1 MLNAYLYEGL
11 RTPFGRH
18 AGTLAKVR
26 PDDLLAEVMKTLMK
40 KSAFKPEQIEDII
53 VGCANQSGEDS
64 RCVARHAGLLAGLPL
79 EIPGTVLQR
88 NCASGL
94 GAMVHAAHAITA
106 GEGDVFLVGGVESM
120 SRSPLVMSRSESA
133 FGRDVKLYD
142 STIGPRF
149 SNPKL
154 VKQFGDD
161 QMPQT
166 ADRLAREYEIKR
178 EEADTFALA
187 SQQKYAIA
195 KGEGFFAGE
204 ISPVEL
210 PPTRKGPVP
219 PVADDEHP
227 RPTVD
232 MAALAKMKSLY
243 EGGVTTAGNASGVN
257 DGAVALIVASKEAG
271 DKAGV
276 KPIARII
283 ASAAAGVPPQI
294 MGIGPVAA
302 SKKALARVGL
312 TIKDMDVIEINEAF
326 AAQVL
331 SCLKGLGVALDDSRV
346 NPNGGA
352 IAVGHPL
359 GASGARLALTAARQL
374 QRSGGRYALGQP
386 VHRRRAGHGRDS
398 GAGLKAGTQW
408 TQRFAKD
415 EQK

>member
-18 AGTLAKVR
+18 AGALAKVR
-26 PDDLLAEVMKTLMK
+26 PDDLLADAVRNLMK
-40 KSAFKPEQIEDII
+40 QSAFKPEQIEDFI

-64 RCVARHAGLLAGLPL
+64 RCVARHAGLVAGLPI
-79 EIPGTVLQR
+79 ETPGTVLQR

-94 GAMVHAAHAITA
+94 GALVHAAHAITA
-106 GEGDVFLVGGVESM
+106 GEGDVFLVGGVENM

-133 FGRDVKLYD
+133 FARDIKLYD

-154 VKQFGDD
+154 VKRFGDD

-166 ADRLAREYEIKR
+166 ADTLAREYEIKR
-178 EEADTFALA
+178 AEADHFAMR

-195 KGEGFFAGE
+195 KGEGFFSGE
-204 ISPVEL
+204 IAPVEM
-210 PPTRKGPVP
+210 PASRKGPVP
-219 PVADDEHP
+219 PVAEDEHP
-227 RPTVD
+227 RPGTD
-232 MAALAKMKSLY
+232 LDALAKMRSLY

-257 DGAVALIVASKEAG
+257 DGAVALILASKEAG
-271 DKAGV
+271 DKAGA
-276 KPIARII
+276 KPIARIV
-283 ASAAAGVPPQI
+283 ASASMGVPPQI

-302 SKKALARVGL
+302 SKKALARAGL
-312 TIKDMDVIEINEAF
+312 SIKDLDIIEINEAF

-331 SCLKGLGVALDDSRV
+331 ACLKGLGVAFDDSRV

-374 QRSGGRYALGQP
+374 QRSGGRYALVSLCIGGGQGMAAILE
-386 VHRRRAGHGRDS
+386 R
-398 GAGLKAGTQW
+398 T
-408 TQRFAKD
+408 
-415 EQK
+415 

>member
-18 AGTLAKVR
+18 AGVLARVR
-26 PDDLLAEVMKTLMK
+26 PDDLLADVMKAVMK

-53 VGCANQSGEDS
+53 VGCANQGGEDS
-64 RCVARHAGLLAGLPL
+64 RCVARHAGLVAGMPI
-79 EIPGTVLQR
+79 ETPGTVLQR

-94 GAMVHAAHAITA
+94 GALVHAAHSITA
-106 GEGDVFLVGGVESM
+106 GEGEVFMVGGVESM
-120 SRSPLVMSRSESA
+120 SRSPIVMSRAESA
-133 FGRDVKLYD
+133 FARDIKFYD

-166 ADRLAREYEIKR
+166 ADTLARQYEIKR
-178 EEADTFALA
+178 EEADTFALG

-204 ISPVEL
+204 ISPVEM
-210 PPTRKGPVP
+210 PPTRKGPMPAVTE
-219 PVADDEHP
+219 DEHP
-227 RPTVD
+227 RPTTD
-232 MAALAKMKSLY
+232 LATLAKMRPLY

-257 DGAVALIVASKEAG
+257 DGAAALIVASREAG
-271 DKAGV
+271 DKAGA
-276 KPIARII
+276 KPLARVI

-302 SKKALARVGL
+302 SKKVLARASL
-312 TIKDMDVIEINEAF
+312 EIKDMDIIEINEAF
-326 AAQVL
+326 ATQVL
-331 SCLKGLGVALDDSRV
+331 SCLKGLGVAFDDKRV

-374 QRSGGRYALGQP
+374 QRSGGRYALVSLCIGGGQGMAAILER
-386 VHRRRAGHGRDS
+386 V
-398 GAGLKAGTQW
+398 
-408 TQRFAKD
+408 
-415 EQK
+415 

>member
-1 MLNAYLYEGL
+1 MNAYLYDGL

-18 AGTLAKVR
+18 AGVLAKVR
-26 PDDLLAEVMKTLMK
+26 PDDLLANVLKALMK
-40 KSAFKPEQIEDII
+40 KSAFKPEQIEDIV
-53 VGCANQSGEDS
+53 VGCANQGGEDS
-64 RCVARHAGLLAGLPL
+64 RCVARHAGLVAGLPI
-79 EIPGTVLQR
+79 ETPGTVLQR

-94 GAMVHAAHAITA
+94 GALVHAAHAITA
-106 GEGDVFLVGGVESM
+106 GEGEVFLVGGVESM
-120 SRSPLVMSRSESA
+120 SRSPWVMSRSESP
-133 FGRDVKLYD
+133 FGRDMKLYD

-166 ADRLAREYEIKR
+166 ADTLAREYQIKR
-178 EEADTFALA
+178 EEADQFALA

-210 PPTRKGPVP
+210 PPTRKGPQP

-227 RPTVD
+227 RPGTD
-232 MAALAKMKSLY
+232 LAALAKMRPLY

-257 DGAVALIVASKEAG
+257 DGAAALILASKEAG
-271 DKAGV
+271 DKAGL
-276 KPIARII
+276 KPLARVV

-302 SKKALARVGL
+302 SKKALARAGL
-312 TIKDMDVIEINEAF
+312 GIKDMDIIEINEAF
-326 AAQVL
+326 ATQVL
-331 SCLKGLGVALDDSRV
+331 SCLKGLEVALDDKRV

-374 QRSGGRYALGQP
+374 QRSGGRYALVSLCIGGGQGMA
-386 VHRRRAGHGRDS
+386 VILERV
-398 GAGLKAGTQW
+398 
-408 TQRFAKD
+408 
-415 EQK
+415 

>member
-18 AGTLAKVR
+18 AGVLAKVR
-26 PDDLLAEVMKTLMK
+26 PDDLLADVMKSLMR
-40 KSAFKPEQIEDII
+40 KSAFKPEQIEDIV
-53 VGCANQSGEDS
+53 VGCANQGGEDS
-64 RCVARHAGLLAGLPL
+64 RCVARHAGLVAGLPI
-79 EIPGTVLQR
+79 ETPGTVLQR

-94 GAMVHAAHAITA
+94 GALVHAAHSISA

-166 ADRLAREYEIKR
+166 ADTLAREYDIKR
-178 EEADTFALA
+178 EEADKFALG

-227 RPTVD
+227 RPATD
-232 MAALAKMKSLY
+232 MAALAKMRPLY

-271 DKAGV
+271 EKAGV
-276 KPIARII
+276 KPLARVI

-302 SKKALARVGL
+302 SKKALARAGL

-331 SCLKGLGVALDDSRV
+331 SCMKGLGVAFDDKRV

-352 IAVGHPL
+352 IAIGHPL

-374 QRSGGRYALGQP
+374 QRSGGRYALVSLCIGGGQGMAAILER
-386 VHRRRAGHGRDS
+386 V
-398 GAGLKAGTQW
+398 
-408 TQRFAKD
+408 
-415 EQK
+415 

>member
-18 AGTLAKVR
+18 GGTLAKVR
-26 PDDLLAEVMKTLMK
+26 PDDLLADVIRNLMK
-40 KSAFKPEQIEDII
+40 KSAFKPEQIEDLI
-53 VGCANQSGEDS
+53 VGCANQGGEDS
-64 RCVARHAGLLAGLPL
+64 RCVARHAGLVAGLPI
-79 EIPGTVLQR
+79 ETPGTVLQR

-94 GAMVHAAHAITA
+94 GAVVHAAHAITA
-106 GEGDVFLVGGVESM
+106 GEGDVFLAGGVESM
-120 SRSPLVMSRSESA
+120 SRSPLVMSRAESA
-133 FGRDVKLYD
+133 FARDIKLYD

-154 VKQFGDD
+154 TKQFGDD

-166 ADRLAREYEIKR
+166 ADTLARQYELKR
-178 EEADTFALA
+178 DEVDKFALR
-187 SQQKYAIA
+187 SQQRYAVA

-210 PPTRKGPVP
+210 PPSRKGPVP
-219 PVADDEHP
+219 PIADDEHP
-227 RPTVD
+227 RPTTD
-232 MAALAKMKSLY
+232 LDALAKMRPLY
-243 EGGVTTAGNASGVN
+243 EGGVTTAGNASGIN
-257 DGAVALIVASKEAG
+257 DGAVALMLASREAG
-271 DKAGV
+271 EKAGA
-276 KPIARII
+276 KPIARVI
-283 ASAAAGVPPQI
+283 ASAAVGVPPQI

-312 TIKDMDVIEINEAF
+312 QMKDMDIVEINEAF

-331 SCLKGLGVALDDSRV
+331 SCLKGLGVAFEDSRV

-374 QRSGGRYALGQP
+374 QRSGGRYALVSLCIGGGQGMA
-386 VHRRRAGHGRDS
+386 VILERA
-398 GAGLKAGTQW
+398 
-408 TQRFAKD
+408 
-415 EQK
+415 

>member
-18 AGTLAKVR
+18 GGSLAKVR
-26 PDDLLAEVMKTLMK
+26 PDDLLADAIRNLMK
-40 KSAFKPEQIEDII
+40 KSAFKPEQIEDIV
-53 VGCANQSGEDS
+53 VGCANQGGEDS
-64 RCVARHAGLLAGLPL
+64 RCVARHAGLVAGLPV
-79 EIPGTVLQR
+79 ETPGTVLQR

-94 GAMVHAAHAITA
+94 GAVVHAAHAITA
-106 GEGDVFLVGGVESM
+106 GEGDVFVAGGVESM
-120 SRSPLVMSRSESA
+120 SRSPLVMSRAESA
-133 FGRDVKLYD
+133 FARDIKLYD

-154 VKQFGDD
+154 TKQFGDD

-166 ADRLAREYEIKR
+166 ADTLARQYEIKR
-178 EEADTFALA
+178 DEADKFALR
-187 SQQKYAIA
+187 SQQRYAVA

-210 PPTRKGPVP
+210 PPSRKGPVP

-227 RPTVD
+227 RPNTD
-232 MAALAKMKSLY
+232 LDALAKMRPLY
-243 EGGVTTAGNASGVN
+243 DGGVTTAGNASGVN
-257 DGAVALIVASKEAG
+257 DGAVALILASREAG
-271 DKAGV
+271 EKAGA
-276 KPIARII
+276 KPIARVI

-302 SKKALARVGL
+302 SKKALARAGL
-312 TIKDMDVIEINEAF
+312 QIKDMDIIEINEAF
-326 AAQVL
+326 ATQVL
-331 SCLKGLGVALDDSRV
+331 SCLKGLGVPFDDGRV

-374 QRSGGRYALGQP
+374 QRSGGRYALVSLCIGGGQGMA
-386 VHRRRAGHGRDS
+386 VILERA
-398 GAGLKAGTQW
+398 
-408 TQRFAKD
+408 
-415 EQK
+415 

>member
-1 MLNAYLYEGL
+1 MLNAYLYDGL

-18 AGTLAKVR
+18 AGALAKVR
-26 PDDLLAEVMKTLMK
+26 PDDLLAEVMKAVMN

-53 VGCANQSGEDS
+53 VGCANQGGEDS
-64 RCVARHAGLLAGLPL
+64 RCVARHAGLVAGLPI
-79 EIPGTVLQR
+79 ETPGTVLQR

-94 GAMVHAAHAITA
+94 GALVHAAHAITA
-106 GEGDVFLVGGVESM
+106 GEGDVFMVGGVESM
-120 SRSPLVMSRSESA
+120 SRSPLVLSRSESA
-133 FGRDVKLYD
+133 FARDVKLYD

-154 VKQFGDD
+154 VKRFGDD

-166 ADRLAREYEIKR
+166 ADTLAREYEIKR
-178 EEADTFALA
+178 EDADKFALA

-219 PVADDEHP
+219 PVAEDEHP
-227 RPTVD
+227 RPSTD
-232 MAALAKMKSLY
+232 LETLQKMRSLY
-243 EGGVTTAGNASGVN
+243 AGGVTTAGNASGVN
-257 DGAVALIVASKEAG
+257 DGAAAMLLATREAG
-271 DKAGV
+271 EKAGV
-276 KPIARII
+276 KPIARMV

-302 SKKALARVGL
+302 SKKALARAGL
-312 TIKDMDVIEINEAF
+312 TVKDMDVIEINEAF

-331 SCLKGLGVALDDSRV
+331 ACLKGLGVSFDDKRV

-359 GASGARLALTAARQL
+359 GASGTRLALTAARQL
-374 QRSGGRYALGQP
+374 QRSGGRYALVSLCIGGGQGMAAILER
-386 VHRRRAGHGRDS
+386 V
-398 GAGLKAGTQW
+398 
-408 TQRFAKD
+408 
-415 EQK
+415 

>member
-1 MLNAYLYEGL
+1 MLDAYIYEGL

-18 AGTLAKVR
+18 GGSLAKVR
-26 PDDLLAEVMKTLMK
+26 PDDLLADVMKNLMQ

-53 VGCANQSGEDS
+53 VGCANQGGEDS
-64 RCVARHAGLLAGLPL
+64 RCVARHAGLVAGLPI
-79 EIPGTVLQR
+79 ETPGTVLQR

-94 GAMVHAAHAITA
+94 GALVHAAHAITA
-106 GEGDVFLVGGVESM
+106 GEGDVFMVGGVESM
-120 SRSPLVMSRSESA
+120 SRSPLVMSRAESA
-133 FGRDVKLYD
+133 FARDIKLYD

-166 ADRLAREYEIKR
+166 ADNLAREYGIKR
-178 EEADTFALA
+178 EEADQFALS
-187 SQQKYAIA
+187 SQQKYAVA
-195 KGEGFFAGE
+195 RGEGFFAGE
-204 ISPVEL
+204 ISPVAL
-210 PPTRKGPVP
+210 PPNRKGPVP

-227 RPTVD
+227 RPATD
-232 MAALAKMKSLY
+232 MAALAKMRSLY

-257 DGAVALIVASKEAG
+257 DGAAAILVASKEAG
-271 DKAGV
+271 DKAGI
-276 KPIARII
+276 KPLARVI

-331 SCLKGLGVALDDSRV
+331 SCLKGLGVAFDDKRV

-374 QRSGGRYALGQP
+374 QRTGGRYALVSLCIGGGQGMAA
-386 VHRRRAGHGRDS
+386 VLERV
-398 GAGLKAGTQW
+398 
-408 TQRFAKD
+408 
-415 EQK
+415 

>member
-1 MLNAYLYEGL
+1 MLDAYLYEGV

-18 AGTLAKVR
+18 AGALARVR
-26 PDDLLAEVMKTLMK
+26 PDDLLADAIKNLMK

-53 VGCANQSGEDS
+53 VGCANQAGEDS
-64 RCVARHAGLLAGLPL
+64 RCVARHAGLVAGLPV
-79 EIPGTVLQR
+79 ETPGTVLQR

-94 GAMVHAAHAITA
+94 GALVHAAHAITA
-106 GEGDVFLVGGVESM
+106 GEGEVYLVGGVESM
-120 SRSPLVMSRSESA
+120 SRSPLVMNRSESA
-133 FGRDVKLYD
+133 FARDIKLYD

-149 SNPKL
+149 SNPRL

-166 ADRLAREYEIKR
+166 ADTLARQYEIKR
-178 EEADTFALA
+178 DEADRFALR
-187 SQQKYAIA
+187 SQQRYAIA

-204 ISPVEL
+204 IAPVEL

-219 PVADDEHP
+219 PIADDEHP
-227 RPTVD
+227 RPTTD
-232 MAALAKMKSLY
+232 LDSLGKMKPLY
-243 EGGVTTAGNASGVN
+243 DGGVTTAGNASGVN
-257 DGAVALIVASKEAG
+257 DGAVALFLGSKSAG
-271 DKAGV
+271 DKAGIR
-276 KPIARII
+276 PMARVI

-302 SKKALARVGL
+302 SKKVLARAGL
-312 TIKDMDVIEINEAF
+312 SLKDMDIVEINEAF

-331 SCLKGLGVALDDSRV
+331 SCMKGLGMSLDDSRI

-374 QRSGGRYALGQP
+374 QRSGGRYALVSLCIGGGQGMAAIIER
-386 VHRRRAGHGRDS
+386 V
-398 GAGLKAGTQW
+398 
-408 TQRFAKD
+408 
-415 EQK
+415 

>member
-18 AGTLAKVR
+18 AGVLAKVR
-26 PDDLLAEVMKTLMK
+26 PDDLLADVMKAVMK
-40 KSAFKPEQIEDII
+40 KSAFKPGQIEDII
-53 VGCANQSGEDS
+53 VGCANQGGEDS
-64 RCVARHAGLLAGLPL
+64 RCVARHAGLVAGLPI
-79 EIPGTVLQR
+79 ETPGTVLQR

-94 GAMVHAAHAITA
+94 GALVHAAHAITA

-166 ADRLAREYEIKR
+166 ADTLAREYEIKR
-178 EEADTFALA
+178 DEADKFALA

-195 KGEGFFAGE
+195 KGEGFFSAE
-204 ISPVEL
+204 ISPVQL

-227 RPTVD
+227 RPGTD
-232 MAALAKMKSLY
+232 IETLTKMRSLY

-257 DGAVALIVASKEAG
+257 DGAVAMILASRDAG
-271 DKAGV
+271 EKAGV
-276 KPIARII
+276 KPIARVI

-302 SKKALARVGL
+302 SKKALARAGL
-312 TIKDMDVIEINEAF
+312 SIKDMDVIEINEAF

-331 SCLKGLGVALDDSRV
+331 ACLKGLGVALDDKRV

-359 GASGARLALTAARQL
+359 GASGTRLALTAARQL
-374 QRSGGRYALGQP
+374 QRTGGRYALVSLCIGGGQGMAAILER
-386 VHRRRAGHGRDS
+386 V
-398 GAGLKAGTQW
+398 
-408 TQRFAKD
+408 
-415 EQK
+415 

>member
-1 MLNAYLYEGL
+1 MLNAYLYDGL

-18 AGTLAKVR
+18 AGALAKVR
-26 PDDLLAEVMKTLMK
+26 PDDLLAEVMKVVMN

-53 VGCANQSGEDS
+53 VGCANQGGEDS
-64 RCVARHAGLLAGLPL
+64 RCVARHAGLVAGLPI
-79 EIPGTVLQR
+79 ETPGTVLQR

-94 GAMVHAAHAITA
+94 GALVHAAHAITA
-106 GEGDVFLVGGVESM
+106 GEGDVFMVGGVESM
-120 SRSPLVMSRSESA
+120 SRSPLVLSRSESA
-133 FGRDVKLYD
+133 FARDVKLYD

-154 VKQFGDD
+154 VKRFGDD

-166 ADRLAREYEIKR
+166 ADTLAREYEIKR
-178 EEADTFALA
+178 EDADRFALA

-219 PVADDEHP
+219 PVAEDEHP
-227 RPTVD
+227 RPGTD
-232 MAALAKMKSLY
+232 LETLQKMRSLY

-257 DGAVALIVASKEAG
+257 DGAAAMLLATREAG
-271 DKAGV
+271 EKVGV
-276 KPIARII
+276 KPIARMV

-302 SKKALARVGL
+302 SKKALARAGL
-312 TIKDMDVIEINEAF
+312 TVKDMDVIEINEAF

-331 SCLKGLGVALDDSRV
+331 ACLKGLGVSFDDKRV

-359 GASGARLALTAARQL
+359 GASGTRLALTAARQL
-374 QRSGGRYALGQP
+374 QRSGGRYALVSLCIGGGQGMAAILER
-386 VHRRRAGHGRDS
+386 V
-398 GAGLKAGTQW
+398 
-408 TQRFAKD
+408 
-415 EQK
+415 

>member
-18 AGTLAKVR
+18 GGTLAKVR
-26 PDDLLAEVMKTLMK
+26 PDDLLADAIRNLMK

-53 VGCANQSGEDS
+53 IGCANQGGEDS
-64 RCVARHAGLLAGLPL
+64 RCVARHAGLVAGLPI
-79 EIPGTVLQR
+79 ETPGTVLQR

-94 GAMVHAAHAITA
+94 GAVVHAAHAITA
-106 GEGDVFLVGGVESM
+106 GEGDVYLVGGVESM
-120 SRSPLVMSRSESA
+120 SRSPLVMSRAESA
-133 FGRDVKLYD
+133 FARDIKLYD

-154 VKQFGDD
+154 TKQFGDD

-166 ADRLAREYEIKR
+166 ADTLARQYEIKR
-178 EEADTFALA
+178 DEADKFALR
-187 SQQKYAIA
+187 SQQRYAVA
-195 KGEGFFAGE
+195 KGEGFFSGE
-204 ISPVEL
+204 IAPVEL
-210 PPTRKGPVP
+210 PPSRKGPVP

-227 RPTVD
+227 RPATD
-232 MAALAKMKSLY
+232 MDTLAKMRPLY

-257 DGAVALIVASKEAG
+257 DGAEALLLGSKEVG
-271 DKAGV
+271 EKAGA
-276 KPIARII
+276 KPVARVI

-302 SKKALARVGL
+302 SKKALARAGL
-312 TIKDMDVIEINEAF
+312 EIKDMDIIEINEAF

-331 SCLKGLGVALDDSRV
+331 SCLKGLGVALDDNRV

-374 QRSGGRYALGQP
+374 QRSGGRYALVSLCIGGGQGMA
-386 VHRRRAGHGRDS
+386 VILERI
-398 GAGLKAGTQW
+398 
-408 TQRFAKD
+408 
-415 EQK
+415 